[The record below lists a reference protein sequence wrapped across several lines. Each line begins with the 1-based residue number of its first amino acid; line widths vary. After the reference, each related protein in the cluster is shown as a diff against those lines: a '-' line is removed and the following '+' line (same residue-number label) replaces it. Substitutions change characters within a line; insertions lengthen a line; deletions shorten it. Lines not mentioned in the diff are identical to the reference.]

1 MCKLRTS
8 NPKTDNTYS
17 PNLADS
23 RITEEMAK
31 YLIKN
36 GTVINEGKRLKAD
49 ILIENELIKQIAPH
63 GEIPADPHTEVV
75 DAAGK
80 FVIPGMID
88 DQVHFREPGLTHK
101 AEIASESAAAV
112 AGGITTY
119 MEMPNT
125 NPQTLTQEL
134 LQRKY
139 DRASEVSLANYSFF
153 MGASNDNLQEV
164 LKTDPKNV
172 CGIKVFM
179 GSSTGNMLVDKEE
192 VLERIFCESDM
203 LVATHCE
210 EEAIVRRNTAIY
222 KEKYGENVPIQ
233 SHPIIRSEEACYTS
247 SAKAVE
253 LASKCDARLHILHIS
268 TAKELELFR
277 NDIPLTEKNITA
289 EACIHHLWFTDAQYE
304 NKGTFI
310 KWNPAVKTA
319 LDREAI
325 RAAVNSG
332 KIDVIATDHAP
343 HTLEEKNNSYF
354 SAPSGGP
361 LVQHA
366 VPALFQMMHEGV
378 FSMETIV
385 EKTSHALADCF
396 QMEKRGYLRE
406 GYFAD
411 IVIIDPDADYTV
423 EKSNILYKCGWSP
436 FEGEKFRYAVDST
449 FVSGHLAWHKGELNK
464 NQMGKRVTFDR

>member
-1 MCKLRTS
+1 MS
-8 NPKTDNTYS
+8 
-17 PNLADS
+17 
-23 RITEEMAK
+23 K

-36 GTVINEGKRLKAD
+36 GTVVNERTRKTAD
-49 ILIENELIKQIAPH
+49 ILIENELISKIAPS
-63 GEIPADPHTEVV
+63 GTIEADAHTEVI
-75 DAAGK
+75 DATGK

-101 AEIASESAAAV
+101 AEIATESAAAV

-125 NPQTLTQEL
+125 VPQALTQEL
-134 LQRKY
+134 LQHKY
-139 DRASEVSLANYSFF
+139 DRAAEVSMANYSFF
-153 MGASNDNLQEV
+153 MGASNDNLAEV
-164 LKTDPKNV
+164 LKTNAKDV

-192 VLERIFCESDM
+192 VLHRIFCESDM

-210 EEAIVRRNTAIY
+210 EESIIRRNTAIY
-222 KEKYGENVPIQ
+222 REKYGEDVPIQ
-233 SHPIIRSEEACYTS
+233 AHPIIRSAEACYAS
-247 SAKAVE
+247 SSKAVD
-253 LASKCDARLHILHIS
+253 LATKCNARLHILHIS
-268 TAKELELFR
+268 TAKEIDLFR
-277 NDIPLTEKNITA
+277 NDIPLAEKKVTA

-304 NKGTFI
+304 DKGTFI
-310 KWNPAVKTA
+310 KWNPAVKSES
-319 LDREAI
+319 DRAAT

-366 VPALFQMMHEGV
+366 IPALFQMMDEGI

-385 EKTSHALADCF
+385 EKTSHALAECF
-396 QMEKRGYLRE
+396 QIDKRGYIRE

-411 IVIIDPDADYTV
+411 IAIINPEADYFV

-436 FEGEKFRYAVDST
+436 FEGQKFNYSVDST
-449 FVSGHLAWHKGELNK
+449 FVSGHLAWNAGKLNK
-464 NQMGKRVTFDR
+464 KEMGKRVTFNR

>member
-1 MCKLRTS
+1 MS
-8 NPKTDNTYS
+8 
-17 PNLADS
+17 
-23 RITEEMAK
+23 K

-36 GTVINEGKRLKAD
+36 GTVVNERTRKTAD
-49 ILIENELIKQIAPH
+49 ILIENELISKIAPS
-63 GEIPADPHTEVV
+63 GTIEADAHTEVI
-75 DAAGK
+75 DATGK

-101 AEIASESAAAV
+101 AEIATESAAAV

-125 NPQTLTQEL
+125 VPQALTQEL
-134 LQRKY
+134 LQHKY
-139 DRASEVSLANYSFF
+139 DRAAEVSMANYSFF
-153 MGASNDNLQEV
+153 MGASNDNLAEV
-164 LKTDPKNV
+164 LKTNAKDV

-192 VLERIFCESDM
+192 VLHRIFCESDM

-210 EEAIVRRNTAIY
+210 EESIIRRNTAIY
-222 KEKYGENVPIQ
+222 REKYGEDVPIQ
-233 SHPIIRSEEACYTS
+233 AHPIIRSAEACYAS
-247 SAKAVE
+247 SSKAVD
-253 LASKCDARLHILHIS
+253 LATKCNARLHILHIS
-268 TAKELELFR
+268 TAKEIDLFR
-277 NDIPLTEKNITA
+277 NDIPLAEKKVTA

-304 NKGTFI
+304 DKGTFI
-310 KWNPAVKTA
+310 KWNPAVKSES
-319 LDREAI
+319 DRAAI

-366 VPALFQMMHEGV
+366 IPALFQMMDEGI

-385 EKTSHALADCF
+385 EKTSHALAECF
-396 QMEKRGYLRE
+396 QIDKRGYIRE

-411 IVIIDPDADYTV
+411 IAIINPEADYFV

-436 FEGEKFRYAVDST
+436 FEGQKFNYSVDST
-449 FVSGHLAWHKGELNK
+449 FVSGHLAWNAGKLNK
-464 NQMGKRVTFDR
+464 KEMGKRVTFNR